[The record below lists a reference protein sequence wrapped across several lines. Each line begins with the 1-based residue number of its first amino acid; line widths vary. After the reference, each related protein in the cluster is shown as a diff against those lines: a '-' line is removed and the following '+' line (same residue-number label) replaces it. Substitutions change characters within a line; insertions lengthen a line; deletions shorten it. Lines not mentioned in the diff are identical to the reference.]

1 VLLFLRY
8 LGLYCQASFLPCKD
22 QHTIAARNYEHSI
35 KRWIWSL
42 LDCCLNAK
50 HHKTC
55 LLMRRYTHQSWMEKP
70 HEIVQTWTDCT
81 DGLRQRH
88 KERQRWSLIAIAQKC
103 ICHGCLPP
111 SPWEGCHSV
120 HVKPATQSTGFLPPS
135 PREAC
140 HVDHGKVATHSRRS
154 LPPSERSDA
163 GPYMVILRSL
173 LLATSPAVSAWIRPA
188 R

>member
-1 VLLFLRY
+1 MSHYKTEHLDI
-8 LGLYCQASFLPCKD
+8 SK
-22 QHTIAARNYEHSI
+22 TNRNSDL
-35 KRWIWSL
+35 S
-42 LDCCLNAK
+42 
-50 HHKTC
+50 
-55 LLMRRYTHQSWMEKP
+55 
-70 HEIVQTWTDCT
+70 HE
-81 DGLRQRH
+81 
-88 KERQRWSLIAIAQKC
+88 SC
-103 ICHGCLPP
+103 IFHGCLPP

-120 HVKPATQSTGFLPPS
+120 HRIPATQSTGFLPPS

-173 LLATSPAVSAWIRPA
+173 LLSISPAVSAWIRPA